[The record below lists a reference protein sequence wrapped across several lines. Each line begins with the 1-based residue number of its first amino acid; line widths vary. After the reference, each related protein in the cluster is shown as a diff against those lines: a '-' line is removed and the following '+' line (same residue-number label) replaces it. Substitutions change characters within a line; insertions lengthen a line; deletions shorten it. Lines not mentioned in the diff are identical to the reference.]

1 MSPILAGARENIGRV
16 NAKVYIL
23 DDDLVHAKLV
33 AANLGP
39 GRLRTQV
46 FDHPD
51 ALLARHAEDPADAV
65 ITDLVMPDL
74 DGVEVTR
81 RLRAADRHLPI
92 FVLTGHADVT
102 TAIEALKA
110 GATEYLT
117 KPVNIDELTTLL
129 NRALAERPLL
139 EEGASLEQARGREY
153 SVQAILGGHPKIEE
167 VRAFVRRMAAIPRP
181 TVLLLGESGTG
192 KNLVAR
198 ALHYSTPQASGRFV
212 EINCSALPTNLLEA
226 ELFGYNKGA
235 FTDAREPKRGLIE
248 VADGGT
254 LFLDE
259 IAELDPEL
267 QAKLLNFL
275 ESRRFRRLG
284 STDEIEVALR
294 LVTATNRD
302 LEAQVKAGRFRGDL
316 YYRITVA
323 AVTLPPLR
331 EIKDDLPLL
340 ADHFRDGFNREFKKR
355 VESIDAAALAA
366 LQAWDWPGNVRELR
380 NVIERAMIFSDG
392 STLKSS
398 DLPPLGLPDRGARAA
413 SRPDH
418 YQLAR
423 GLSLAEAERE
433 YIRHTLEDTAGDIQ
447 RAAEQLGISRK
458 NLWEKRKK
466 HGLLEPS

>member
-1 MSPILAGARENIGRV
+1 MNP
-16 NAKVYIL
+16 KVYIL

-51 ALLARHAEDPADAV
+51 ALLARHAEEPADAV

-92 FVLTGHADVT
+92 FVLTGHADVA

-129 NRALAERPLL
+129 TRALAERPLL

-153 SVQAILGGHPKIEE
+153 SVQAILGQHPKVEE
-167 VRAFVRRMAAIPRP
+167 VRAFVRHMAAIPRP

-198 ALHYSTPQASGRFV
+198 AMHYSTPQAAGRFV
-212 EINCSALPTNLLEA
+212 EINCSALPANLLEA
-226 ELFGYNKGA
+226 ELFGYKKGA

-259 IAELDPEL
+259 IAELDPEF

-284 STDEIEVALR
+284 GTDEIEVALR
-294 LVTATNRD
+294 LITATNRD
-302 LEAQVKAGRFRGDL
+302 LEAQVKVGRFRADL

-323 AVTLPPLR
+323 AVTLPALR
-331 EIKDDLPLL
+331 EIKRDLPLL
-340 ADHFRDGFNREFKKR
+340 ADHFRDTFNREFKKR

-392 STLKSS
+392 PALKSA
-398 DLPPLGLPDRGARAA
+398 DLPPLGQLDRGTRAE

-418 YQLAR
+418 FQLPR
-423 GLSLAEAERE
+423 GLSLAEAERA
-433 YIRHTLEDTAGDIQ
+433 YIRHTLEDTGGDIQ
-447 RAAEQLGISRK
+447 RAAELLGISRK

-466 HGLLEPS
+466 HGLLEPRSDRGEPS

>member
-1 MSPILAGARENIGRV
+1 MNP
-16 NAKVYIL
+16 KVYIL

-46 FDHPD
+46 FDRPD
-51 ALLARHAEDPADAV
+51 ALLARHAEEPADAV

-129 NRALAERPLL
+129 ARALAERPLL
-139 EEGASLEQARGREY
+139 EEGASLEQARGEQF
-153 SVQAILGGHPKIEE
+153 SVRAVLGAHPKVEA
-167 VRAFVRRMAAIPRP
+167 VRDFVRKMAAIPRP
-181 TVLLLGESGTG
+181 TILLLGESGTG

-198 ALHYSTPQASGRFV
+198 AIHYSSPHSGGRFV
-212 EINCSALPTNLLEA
+212 EINCSALPPSLLEA
-226 ELFGYNKGA
+226 ELFGYKKGA
-235 FTDAREPKRGLIE
+235 FTDAREAKRGLIE

-259 IAELDPEL
+259 IAELAPEL
-267 QAKLLNFL
+267 QAKLLNVL

-284 STDEIEVALR
+284 GTEELEVSLR

-302 LEAQVKAGRFRGDL
+302 LEQLVQAGRFRSDL
-316 YYRITVA
+316 FYRVSVA
-323 AVTLPPLR
+323 SVTLPPLR
-331 EIKDDLPLL
+331 EIKSDIPLF
-340 ADHFRDGFNREFKKR
+340 ADHFRQLFNQEFKKK
-355 VESIDAAALAA
+355 VEAIESTALEA
-366 LQAWDWPGNVRELR
+366 LQASDWPGNVREVR
-380 NVIERAMIFSDG
+380 NVIERAMIFTDG
-392 STLKSS
+392 PTLKRS
-398 DLPPLGLPDRGARAA
+398 DLPPLGPLQPRNARAGGGGKTFQVA
-413 SRPDH
+413 KGLT
-418 YQLAR
+418 LAD
-423 GLSLAEAERE
+423 AERQ
-433 YIRHTLEDTAGDIQ
+433 YIRLTLEETGGDVQ
-447 RAAEQLGISRK
+447 RAAEILGISRK

-466 HGLLEPS
+466 YGLLADAPRPDPGS

>member
-1 MSPILAGARENIGRV
+1 MNP
-16 NAKVYIL
+16 KVYIL

-46 FDHPD
+46 FDRPH
-51 ALLARHAEDPADAV
+51 ALLARHAEEPADAV

-81 RLRAADRHLPI
+81 QLRSADRHLPI
-92 FVLTGHADVT
+92 FVLTGHADLA

-129 NRALAERPLL
+129 TRALAERPLL

-153 SVQAILGGHPKIEE
+153 SVQAILGQHPKIEE

-198 ALHYSTPQASGRFV
+198 AMHYSTPPALGRFV
-212 EINCSALPTNLLEA
+212 EINCSALPANLLEA
-226 ELFGYNKGA
+226 ELFGYKKGA

-259 IAELDPEL
+259 IAELDRDL

-284 STDEIEVALR
+284 GTDEIEVALR

-302 LEAQVKAGRFRGDL
+302 LEAQVKVGRFRA
-316 YYRITVA
+316 VA
-323 AVTLPPLR
+323 AVTLPALR
-331 EIKDDLPLL
+331 EIKSDLPLL
-340 ADHFRDGFNREFKKR
+340 ADHFRDTFNREFKKR
-355 VESIDAAALAA
+355 VESIDTAALAA

-380 NVIERAMIFSDG
+380 NVIERAMIFSDQP
-392 STLKSS
+392 TLKSAN
-398 DLPPLGLPDRGARAA
+398 LPPLGQLDRGTRSE

-418 YQLAR
+418 FQLPR

-433 YIRHTLEDTAGDIQ
+433 YIRRTLEDMGGDIQ
-447 RAAEQLGISRK
+447 RVAELLGISRK

-466 HGLLEPS
+466 HGLLEPRSDRGEPS

>member
-1 MSPILAGARENIGRV
+1 MIP
-16 NAKVYIL
+16 KVYIL

-39 GRLRTQV
+39 GRFRTQV
-46 FDHPD
+46 FDRPD
-51 ALLARHAEDPADAV
+51 ALLARHAEDPPDAV

-74 DGVEVTR
+74 NGVEVTR
-81 RLRAADRHLPI
+81 RLRTADRLLPI
-92 FVLTGHADVT
+92 FVLTGHADVA

-129 NRALAERPLL
+129 TRALAERPLL
-139 EEGASLEQARGREY
+139 EAGASLEQARGKEY
-153 SVQAILGGHPKIEE
+153 SVQAILGQHPRIEA
-167 VRAFVRRMAAIPRP
+167 VRAFVRRMAAVPRP
-181 TVLLLGESGTG
+181 TVLLLGDSGTG

-198 ALHYSTPQASGRFV
+198 AIHYSSPHSTGQFV
-212 EINCSALPTNLLEA
+212 EINCSALPANLLEA
-226 ELFGYNKGA
+226 ELFGYKKGA
-235 FTDAREPKRGLIE
+235 FTDAREAKRGLIE

-259 IAELDPEL
+259 IAELGPEL

-284 STDEIEVALR
+284 GTDEM
-294 LVTATNRD
+294 
-302 LEAQVKAGRFRGDL
+302 
-316 YYRITVA
+316 A

-331 EIKDDLPLL
+331 EVKGDLPLL
-340 ADHFRDGFNREFKKR
+340 ADHFRETFNREFKKR
-355 VESIDAAALAA
+355 VESIDATALEA

-392 STLKSS
+392 PTLKQS
-398 DLPPLGLPDRGARAA
+398 DLPALGQLPGAAKSD
-413 SRPDH
+413 SRPEAFH
-418 YQLAR
+418 LPK
-423 GLSLAEAERE
+423 GLSLAAAERE
-433 YIRHTLEDTAGDIQ
+433 YIRHTLEQTGGNIQ
-447 RAAEQLGISRK
+447 QAAEILGISRK

-466 HGLLEPS
+466 YGLLETDPKAP